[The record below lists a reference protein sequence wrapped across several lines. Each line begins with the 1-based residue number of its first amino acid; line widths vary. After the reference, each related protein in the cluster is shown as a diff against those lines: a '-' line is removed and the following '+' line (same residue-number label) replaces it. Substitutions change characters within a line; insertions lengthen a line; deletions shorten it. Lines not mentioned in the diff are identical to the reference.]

1 MKILTLILSAAAT
14 VAVAQN
20 SYYDNRKEAKNTWR
34 VYDDHDYGNEAEN
47 TWLDSNDDNFKKADN
62 TWRDSND
69 DNFKKAKNTWR
80 DSNDDNFK
88 KAKNTWRVYDDFD
101 YTEAVAEAEAEN
113 TWRDCKDE
121 NQDCSLWK
129 SKLGCS
135 PSAMRSQCRNTCGL
149 CGTSSDAD
157 AWMEPESDP

>member
-14 VAVAQN
+14 VAVA
-20 SYYDNRKEAKNTWR
+20 
-34 VYDDHDYGNEAEN
+34 
-47 TWLDSNDDNFKKADN
+47 
-62 TWRDSND
+62 RDSND

-157 AWMEPESDP
+157 AWMEPDPGPWGSDADAWMEPDPGPWGSDADEWMDSDSWGTEAMQMSGWIQTPG

>member
-1 MKILTLILSAAAT
+1 MGTVFAGSRMKILTLILSAA

-34 VYDDHDYGNEAEN
+34 VYDDHDYANEAE
-47 TWLDSNDDNFKKADN
+47 N

-69 DNFKKAKNTWR
+69 E
-80 DSNDDNFK
+80 NFK
-88 KAKNTWRVYDDFD
+88 KAKNTWRVYDDHDYANEAENIWRGCAEITEKSSCPWPRCIWLAGASTECQDKELYDENMAKNTWRVYDDFD
-101 YTEAVAEAEAEN
+101 YAEAEN

-129 SKLGCS
+129 S
-135 PSAMRSQCRNTCGL
+135 
-149 CGTSSDAD
+149 
-157 AWMEPESDP
+157 